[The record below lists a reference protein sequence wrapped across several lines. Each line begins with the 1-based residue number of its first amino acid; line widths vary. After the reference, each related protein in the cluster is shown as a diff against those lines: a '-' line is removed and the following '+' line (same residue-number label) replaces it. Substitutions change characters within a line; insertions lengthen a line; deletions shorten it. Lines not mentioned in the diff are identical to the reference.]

1 MKKQHIWRVWI
12 AAGTVLAVS
21 TVGSLMAYF
30 TDTQEK
36 VNHFTGGKIQI
47 ALQEPEWEKKADQD
61 KNNIPDEAEH
71 MIPLQTITKDP
82 KVQNTGINDAY
93 TFLTV
98 EIPCRELI
106 TVNADGMKNPPGMTP
121 LYSYEQ
127 DASWKHL
134 GSCKALD
141 EKGKQTGVKHL
152 YAYAEASGKCRIVK
166 PKETTLPL
174 FHSVTFANVLEG
186 QGLEEQEFTIDIQA
200 YGIQTANLNG
210 GTSDAMEIWQILS
223 NQKEIPEHYQK

>member
-1 MKKQHIWRVWI
+1 MDCRRY
-12 AAGTVLAVS
+12 GT
-21 TVGSLMAYF
+21 GSEYRGESHGLFYRY
-30 TDTQEK
+30 
-36 VNHFTGGKIQI
+36 TGESESFYGG
-47 ALQEPEWEKKADQD
+47 EWEKKADQD

-93 TFLTV
+93 IFLTV

>member
-1 MKKQHIWRVWI
+1 MWI

-21 TVGSLMAYF
+21 TVGSPYGLFYRYTGESESF
-30 TDTQEK
+30 Y
-36 VNHFTGGKIQI
+36 GGKIQI

-93 TFLTV
+93 IFLTV

-106 TVNADGMKNPPGMTP
+106 TVNADGMKNPPGIMP

-127 DASWKHL
+127 DAS
-134 GSCKALD
+134 
-141 EKGKQTGVKHL
+141 
-152 YAYAEASGKCRIVK
+152 
-166 PKETTLPL
+166 
-174 FHSVTFANVLEG
+174 
-186 QGLEEQEFTIDIQA
+186 
-200 YGIQTANLNG
+200 
-210 GTSDAMEIWQILS
+210 
-223 NQKEIPEHYQK
+223 